1 MRNGFKL
8 AVVTLGLASLA
19 GCATPRY
26 LVDDFAMGDRSV
38 KYILVPTA
46 AQVDMGGGK
55 KEQLYEFI
63 VRICSLDKQDA
74 ETQCKD
80 TTVVQNVF
88 KKSVY

>member
-1 MRNGFKL
+1 MRNVFKL
-8 AVVTLGLASLA
+8 AVVTWGLASVV

-26 LVDDFAMGDRSV
+26 LIDDFTMGDRSV

-46 AQVDMGGGK
+46 AQVDLGGGK

-63 VRICSLDKQDA
+63 VRICNLDKQDA
-74 ETQCKD
+74 ENQCKE